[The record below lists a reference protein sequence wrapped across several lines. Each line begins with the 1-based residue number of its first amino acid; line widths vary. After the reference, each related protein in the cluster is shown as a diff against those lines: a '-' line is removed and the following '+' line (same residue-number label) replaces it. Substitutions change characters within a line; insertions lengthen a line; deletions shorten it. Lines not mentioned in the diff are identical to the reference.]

1 MPEKVLSAVTGRAVH
16 LVVFL
21 IVSYWLFPSFLQS
34 FLFATQM
41 FLGKREN
48 MIHVLKYVKDAVFF
62 PSELLP
68 PAAESLV
75 KEVLAAIP

>member
-1 MPEKVLSAVTGRAVH
+1 MH

-21 IVSYWLFPSFLQS
+21 IVSYWFFPSLLQS

-41 FLGKREN
+41 FLSKREN
-48 MIHVLKYVKDAVFF
+48 MIHGLKYVKDAVCF

-68 PAAESLV
+68 LAAESLV
-75 KEVLAAIP
+75 KEGLTAIP

>member
-1 MPEKVLSAVTGRAVH
+1 
-16 LVVFL
+16 
-21 IVSYWLFPSFLQS
+21 
-34 FLFATQM
+34 M

>member
-1 MPEKVLSAVTGRAVH
+1 MPEEVLSAVTGRAMH
-16 LVVFL
+16 LVFL
-21 IVSYWLFPSFLQS
+21 IISYWLFLSFLQS

-41 FLGKREN
+41 FPSKREN

-75 KEVLAAIP
+75 KEGLTVIP

>member
-1 MPEKVLSAVTGRAVH
+1 MH

-21 IVSYWLFPSFLQS
+21 IVSYWLFPSFLWS

-41 FLGKREN
+41 FLSKREN

-62 PSELLP
+62 FLLSFLRL
-68 PAAESLV
+68 AAESLV
-75 KEVLAAIP
+75 KEGLTAVL